1 MSNKREDGSDMKREF
16 QSLWQNTVKQFDG
29 IKDALVES
37 SQAGMAKLDATLL
50 RRERDQKLAT
60 LGEALLVMVAE
71 GKLVLPEGLQGTVER
86 IEELEAEIASQEG
99 TFRKVFHK
107 DPQNSS
113 SEGPGTTKNESKP
126 SDGSGDGI

>member
-107 DPQNSS
+107 DPQNS
-113 SEGPGTTKNESKP
+113 EGSGTTKNEGKP
-126 SDGSGDGI
+126 SDVSGDGI